1 MRSNDS
7 VFGYTADV
15 HWAMYVQKMLAADLG
30 VEVGDLIWTASN
42 LHVYE
47 RHFPHIEKLIENEK

>member
-1 MRSNDS
+1 LN
-7 VFGYTADV
+7 
-15 HWAMYVQKMLAADLG
+15 

-47 RHFPHIEKLIENEK
+47 RHFDMLKDLHV